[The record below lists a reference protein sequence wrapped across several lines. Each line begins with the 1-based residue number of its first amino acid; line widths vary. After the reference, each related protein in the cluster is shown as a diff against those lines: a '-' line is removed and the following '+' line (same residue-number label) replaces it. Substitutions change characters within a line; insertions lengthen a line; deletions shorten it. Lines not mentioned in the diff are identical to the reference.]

1 MSGVF
6 LDKKQ
11 KLFKKFSVL
20 ENEKKSVNIY
30 IDQIQKNQYHRN
42 NRDVKIIKMKRG
54 KTMNNIER
62 RDAGLPY
69 ISDAEVLEQQKRA
82 RRLTQELNTA
92 DRSDFDKIGAIVKE
106 LLGKSDGAFL
116 NPPFYCDYGF
126 NIEVGKNFYANYNC
140 TILDVGKVT
149 IGDNCQLA
157 PNVAIYTAGHP
168 VHPDSRNSA
177 YEYGIPVSIGD
188 NCWIGGNSV
197 ICPGVKIGNNVIIG
211 AGSVVTKDIP
221 DWAIAAGNPC
231 KVIRMITDEDRKYY
245 YKNNEFDEEAWND
258 LAARGFAGTEK

>member
-1 MSGVF
+1 M
-6 LDKKQ
+6 
-11 KLFKKFSVL
+11 
-20 ENEKKSVNIY
+20 
-30 IDQIQKNQYHRN
+30 
-42 NRDVKIIKMKRG
+42 
-54 KTMNNIER
+54 
-62 RDAGLPY
+62 
-69 ISDAEVLEQQKRA
+69 
-82 RRLTQELNTA
+82 
-92 DRSDFDKIGAIVKE
+92 
-106 LLGKSDGAFL
+106 
-116 NPPFYCDYGF
+116 
-126 NIEVGKNFYANYNC
+126 
-140 TILDVGKVT
+140 GKVT

-258 LAARGFAGTEK
+258 LAARGFAGTENKN